1 MNTHVCILHAVGF
14 WLSTFLLGLSKYLR
28 TPISK
33 TKLHHSESM
42 HYISA
47 HCKDEIVNVS
57 SFLFFSCTEGM
68 LRILCNAA
76 TADPKLCHC
85 FLFDSSDTW
94 KYLFLTRTVVKFP
107 GTLQLV

>member
-33 TKLHHSESM
+33 TKLLHSESM

-57 SFLFFSCTEGM
+57 SFLFLYRRDVMYFVQCCQLQTQSYAIVFC
-68 LRILCNAA
+68 LI
-76 TADPKLCHC
+76 PQ
-85 FLFDSSDTW
+85 
-94 KYLFLTRTVVKFP
+94 
-107 GTLQLV
+107 TLGNTYF